1 MKEKRNVNKR
11 LIVLIAAAVIIV
23 SGIVIWTV
31 SAGSG
36 EKDPQPDDPEE
47 QAPAEEPPEEPPE
60 EESPAEEPKEP
71 GQPAESSAGS
81 GYAGTSYLANTVH
94 DVQVP
99 AGAEKVI
106 VEYFDVYYNSLK
118 NLKEQ
123 DLTYLFKD
131 PDGSEAL
138 LNQYAISLMIQTR
151 AMKPN
156 DLSLAKVSYDL
167 EFTKVSG
174 SGSKI
179 TVTVLEDNRQN
190 FAFMKDIQSKV
201 YNIENTFTLE
211 IVDGKYKISDYN
223 KVQDFYVMFTDVY
236 KNGGEQELKK
246 IKDNYI
252 SLINKKLTE
261 DRADYN
267 EFLNSGGY
275 PQKECD
281 HPYDRQKALAQTV
294 WVNRRDPAWPVFSG
308 NNCQNFASQVLYAGG
323 IPMDHYGSAD
333 KYLQWKCYSSS
344 LNNAETPQGL
354 VYTWTYVPYFYTYA
368 RDNTGYGLCAD
379 VDVNLYYAQAGDVIH
394 VGSTAPTRHALVVVG
409 DYKVNGKTVD
419 ILVSSNT
426 VDLENYPMSAY
437 SYPYSRLIKVYGW
450 ND

>member
-1 MKEKRNVNKR
+1 MKEKLKDKKKVAA
-11 LIVLIAAAVIIV
+11 LIAAVVILAAGLIIWAVFAD
-23 SGIVIWTV
+23 G
-31 SAGSG
+31 A
-36 EKDPQPDDPEE
+36 KDSPQQDDT
-47 QAPAEEPPEEPPE
+47 QTDAPAEETPKEELPDETVEEPAQPEEPF
-60 EESPAEEPKEP
+60 
-71 GQPAESSAGS
+71 QDS
-81 GYAGTSYLANTVH
+81 GGYTGPSYLAGTVH
-94 DVQVP
+94 DVQIP
-99 AGAEKVI
+99 QEAEEVI

-156 DLSLAKVSYDL
+156 DLKLSNVSYDL
-167 EFTKVSG
+167 EFSGISG

-201 YNIENTFTLE
+201 YNIQNTFTLE
-211 IVDGKYKISDYN
+211 MVDGQYKISDFN

-236 KNGGEQELKK
+236 NNGGEQELKS
-246 IKDNYI
+246 IKNNYLNLI
-252 SLINKKLTE
+252 SQKLSA

-267 EFLNSGGY
+267 RFLQSSGY

-281 HPYDRQKALAQTV
+281 HLYDRQKALSQTV
-294 WVNRRDPAWPVFSG
+294 WVNRRDPGWPEFTG

-323 IPMDHYGSAD
+323 IPMDYHGSAASH
-333 KYLQWKCYSSS
+333 LQWKCYGTSQ
-344 LNNAETPQGL
+344 NNSETPSGL
-354 VYTWTYVPYFYTYA
+354 AYTWTYVPYFYTYA

-419 ILVSSNT
+419 ILVNSNT

-437 SYPYSRLIKVYGW
+437 SYPYSRLIKIYGW